1 MKYELIECDK
11 PGLKQIRALKD
22 IPRFGVKIGDLG
34 GYIEKEENLSQD
46 HSCWVYGNAKISG
59 NARVYGNARVSDNAI
74 VSDHAMVSDNA
85 KISGNALVSGD
96 AWIYSNSLVYGNAQ
110 ISGDVHISA
119 NTEGKISFF
128 KF

>member
-74 VSDHAMVSDNA
+74 VSDLGRLTSQVALQTIRCSRF
-85 KISGNALVSGD
+85 GNHILHHHERLPQSLPGVRAL
-96 AWIYSNSLVYGNAQ
+96 
-110 ISGDVHISA
+110 
-119 NTEGKISFF
+119 
-128 KF
+128 